1 MAIPVALPIRR
12 GFRLTLSRKP
22 RMAIALALISS
33 LCYGAADFMGGL
45 ASRRTATFPV
55 VVVSQLAGLVLVAIV
70 LAAMRPAAPAGAD
83 LAWGAVG
90 GVAGGIG
97 VALLY
102 HALAISA
109 MSVVAPVTAVCAIA
123 VPVVAGLAFGERP
136 GVAALGGVVLSAF
149 AIALISRE
157 PAPDR
162 PVLLGVSGPGV
173 VIALFAG
180 LAIGAFYVALERTG
194 PDAGLWPLLPARA
207 TSVLLLSAAAVA
219 TRRTLRP
226 DRSAL
231 PMIVGCGILDMLAN
245 LLYLLAVQRG
255 MLSIVAPLSSLY
267 PAATVLLAWLVL
279 RERLFWFQLAG
290 LACAAV
296 AIALITVG

>member
-1 MAIPVALPIRR
+1 MAIL
-12 GFRLTLSRKP
+12 
-22 RMAIALALISS
+22 LALTSS

-55 VVVSQLAGLVLVAIV
+55 VVISQLVGLLLVGAV
-70 LAAMRPAAPAGAD
+70 LAVMRPAAPAGAD

-102 HALAISA
+102 HALSISA

-136 GVAALGGVVLSAF
+136 GAAALAGVVLSAF

-162 PVLLGVSGPGV
+162 PVLLGVSGRGV
-173 VIALFAG
+173 VLALLAG

-194 PDAGLWPLLPARA
+194 PDAGLWPLLSARA
-207 TSVLLLSAAAVA
+207 SSVAMLTAAALA

-231 PMIVGCGILDMLAN
+231 PMILGAGVLDMLAN

-267 PAATVLLAWLVL
+267 PAATVLLAWIVL
-279 RERLFWFQLAG
+279 RERLFGFQMAG
-290 LACAAV
+290 LAGAVV
-296 AIALITVG
+296 AIALITAG